1 MKLEIK
7 KLQSLLQVE
16 KLARSNG
23 VRAAEQTRRD
33 LKQLQ
38 QNHLTTTTSTTTSSS
53 TTAASTIINL
63 STSKQE
69 CESEKRKIREM
80 EKDIARLERKEKMRE
95 TKQREIDER
104 KELVNTLHYVAR
116 QLACAQADS
125 NHVSR
130 QAARLESDIAK
141 ASSETQW
148 MITSWSSAVENLD
161 DALISLQSL
170 QIGYKTP
177 SRAGSVADSVA
188 DSIEAACESMVD
200 TRRSLEVKRERQAQE
215 AASSS
220 SSLKSNVTTLRLE
233 RSTMRERMKHEHAMT
248 VERLMASTRSAR
260 ERDEVALSTRYD
272 ECLQRISG
280 DMEKTLKL
288 EAELSALGRTHERD
302 ALRRTLLEKKIVELK
317 AGRDQ
322 NLHLFT
328 TTKLEK
334 SEILDRLVESNRERE
349 EESLTTEEMLVQRR
363 REEQK
368 KYNDLLAK
376 MRNDRADKFKKIK
389 KYAVVS
395 LKETSAG
402 IMSAIEEEYVEVL
415 SKMEKQVQE
424 KESEIDCCMQGVL
437 QQEANL
443 KNYRLALQKI
453 QEKGIQESNE
463 RNEVEV
469 MKKLSMRQCKRRI
482 HEMWKRGNVGI
493 MEKLRFFETLA
504 GSSGVMS
511 SLSVLQLWSDE
522 RKRIDAS
529 KELEHLVPEWRRTI
543 RLVLFMEHLVN
554 HTHVHY
560 DAASIMFDEMTSCGL
575 AIPTVLVESHHPLFV
590 GPKVS
595 SNRSRVLF
603 RYKEEMLTIEP
614 QYDVLLRRKHSFEV
628 EMMTL
633 LLKYRMETGEDF
645 LIVDGE
651 HYVDT
656 GSHAMM
662 VPLEKVLTGL
672 TFDDEGN
679 DQTNVTMHAVTS
691 PTARHSARRAS
702 AVVFEEKVGVPENQK
717 DISTDGFVHAV
728 GLVRLET
735 DERFKIKA
743 AVHGCLDTE
752 KCLLRISKAMM
763 NNARKRFQK

>member
-38 QNHLTTTTSTTTSSS
+38 QNRPTTTTSTTVSSS
-53 TTAASTIINL
+53 TIAASTIINL

-69 CESEKRKIREM
+69 CESEKKKIREM

-170 QIGYKTP
+170 QIGYKTTTP
-177 SRAGSVADSVA
+177 SRAGSLADSVA

-200 TRRSLEVKRERQAQE
+200 TRRSLEVKRDRQAEE

-233 RSTMRERMKHEHAMT
+233 RSTMSERMKHEHAMT

-272 ECLQRISG
+272 EFLQQISG
-280 DMEKTLKL
+280 DMEKTLRL
-288 EAELSALGRTHERD
+288 EAELSALRRTHEKD
-302 ALRRTLLEKKIVELK
+302 DLRRATLEKKIVELK

-322 NLHLFT
+322 NLRLFT

-349 EESLTTEEMLVQRR
+349 EESLTTEKMLVQRR

-376 MRNDRADKFKKIK
+376 MKNDRADKFKKIK

-415 SKMEKQVQE
+415 SKMEKKVQE

-463 RNEVEV
+463 RNKVEV

-504 GSSGVMS
+504 GNSGVMS

-522 RKRIDAS
+522 KKRIDAG

-595 SNRSRVLF
+595 SNRSRVLS
-603 RYKEEMLTIEP
+603 RYKEEMLSIEP
-614 QYDVLLRRKHSFEV
+614 QYDVLLRRKHSFEE

-633 LLKYRMETGEDF
+633 LLKYRIETGEDF

-691 PTARHSARRAS
+691 PTARDSARRAS
-702 AVVFEEKVGVPENQK
+702 AVVFEEKVGVQENQK
-717 DISTDGFVHAV
+717 DISTDGFVHAI

-752 KCLLRISKAMM
+752 KCLLRISK
-763 NNARKRFQK
+763 RFQK